1 MPLLPTA
8 TTPGAMFTLDGL
20 CSGTAVSDEPAELSC
35 IYDENSHRW
44 TYSVTTSTA
53 QQFSGVDNYPTVD
66 YYHLS
71 VILPDEPQQDGGIT
85 WAAQIVIA
93 FADSTGTYVQMYAPD
108 NDSLVVD
115 SAPDRSAVAF
125 SMINAAKADRH
136 NGSPTTA
143 VGTITCP
150 R

>member
-8 TTPGAMFTLDGL
+8 TTPGAVFTLDGL
-20 CSGTAVSDEPAELSC
+20 WSGTAVSDEPAELSC
-35 IYDENSHRW
+35 VYDENSHRW

-71 VILPDEPQQDGGIT
+71 VIVPDEPQQDGGIT
-85 WAAQIVIA
+85 WTAQIMLA

-108 NDSLVVD
+108 NDSIVVD
-115 SAPDRSAVAF
+115 SAADRSAVAF
-125 SMINAAKADRH
+125 SMINAAEANRT
-136 NGSPTTA
+136 NGSPTTV

-150 R
+150 H